1 MEKDEAVRKHRE
13 MWNAIA
19 DKIEARK
26 HGIDIYKEKGRIAGK
41 GILNNCFCC
50 EFARTEQDVPNCDM
64 CPMIWP
70 GDSRDFMCEDASN
83 ERNGD
88 GLYRKCVNSNGD
100 WKKQAQ
106 LARQIANLPEKQ
118 GREPSWK
125 SNIRERF
132 ERVV

>member
-26 HGIDIYKEKGRIAGK
+26 HGVDIYKEKYRIIGK
-41 GILNNCFCC
+41 EILNNCFCC
-50 EFARTEQDVPNCDM
+50 EFARTEHDVPNCDM
-64 CPMIWP
+64 CPVIWP
-70 GDSRDFMCEDASN
+70 SDSEEFMCEDASN
-83 ERNGD
+83 ECNGD
-88 GLYRKCVNSNGD
+88 GLYRKCVGYVHD

-106 LARQIANLPEKQ
+106 LARQIASLPERQ
-118 GREPSWK
+118 ETEPSWK

-132 ERVV
+132 EKVV